1 MEKYILLDTE
11 NNFEIIE
18 RPDEQDKLDFW
29 YEHIG
34 CSCIDIVDCVNNKYC
49 LVVDDGGWLVGE
61 PQVNSYASLMYG
73 FLKHGQALP
82 GKVIIGK
89 NLRTDDGMETVGLN
103 DVELLEVWFDLD
115 RLIVQYLKS
124 QED

>member
-11 NNFEIIE
+11 NNFEVIE
-18 RPDEQDKLDFW
+18 RPDEQRKLDFW

-34 CSCIDIVDCVNNKYC
+34 CQCIDIVDCVNNKYC

-73 FLKHGQALP
+73 FLNTCHKGFD
-82 GKVIIGK
+82 KIE
-89 NLRTDDGMETVGLN
+89 ETSSSSRGH
-103 DVELLEVWFDLD
+103 
-115 RLIVQYLKS
+115 R
-124 QED
+124 

>member
-1 MEKYILLDTE
+1 MEKYILLDTK
-11 NNFEIIE
+11 NNFKVIE

-34 CSCIDIVDCVNNKYC
+34 CQCIDIVDCVNNKYC
-49 LVVDDGGWLVGE
+49 LIVDDEGWLVC
-61 PQVNSYASLMYG
+61 PQTNSYASLMYG
-73 FLKHGQALP
+73 FMKHKQALA

-89 NLRTDDGMETVGLN
+89 NLRTDDGLETVGLN
-103 DVELLEVWFDLD
+103 EVEMLEVWHDLN
-115 RLIVQYLKS
+115 RLIKQHLES